1 MVAKLLPVI
10 LCCVFLASFAL
21 CSPNAA
27 DVLKFKREAAISSC
41 GAGQLEYRGGCCT
54 TCTTDADC
62 TGGKICVPILNLLGV
77 SLCFAPCGN

>member
-10 LCCVFLASFAL
+10 LCCLFLASIAL
-21 CSPNAA
+21 TA

-41 GAGQLEYRGGCCT
+41 GAGEFAYGGGCCT
-54 TCTTDADC
+54 TCKTDADC
-62 TGGKICVPILNLLGV
+62 TGGKICVPILNLLSV